1 MCHAARMKP
10 KRTGQW
16 TSLAALS
23 MRRHTRSLGQRS
35 FLLKLVPNSDHRRF
49 TIQIRPHSSAK
60 TLAAGTK
67 LKTTVT
73 TVSFRRSILN
83 LSYQSLNHLQAAY
96 NKLATSGD
104 KEKQTKI
111 QQMIPFIDHL
121 ETPAVSIFLLAVSLC
136 SRNCL

>member
-73 TVSFRRSILN
+73 TVSFRRSN
-83 LSYQSLNHLQAAY
+83 QSLNHLQAAY

-111 QQMIPFIDHL
+111 QQMVPFIDHL